1 MGARRWSGT
10 GVPLVL
16 LHGLLDCADGWD
28 SVARAARCPSVA
40 LDLPG
45 FGSSDLPLRP
55 RISAYAEDV
64 LAALAELGV
73 ERFVLVGHS
82 LGGAVATAVAERA
95 PERTAALVL
104 LAPAGFGRIRLAEA
118 VSIPGVRNVTA
129 ALLPRALASS
139 MACGLAYSTM
149 ISSGG
154 RIDPETLRRTKAR
167 AGEALA
173 GAREGT
179 RAVVAAG
186 LSKRGFHRR
195 RVAYG
200 GTVLVAWGDRDRL
213 VPVQHAEAVLRAL
226 PQAQL
231 EIWPGMGHHPQ
242 RERHELLMGLI
253 AKACAAAARQ
263 AADLAA

>member
-1 MGARRWSGT
+1 
-10 GVPLVL
+10 
-16 LHGLLDCADGWD
+16 LLDCAEGWD
-28 SVARAARCPSVA
+28 SVARAARRPSVA

-45 FGSSDLPLRP
+45 FGASDLPVRP

-64 LAALAELGV
+64 LAVVDELGL

-82 LGGAVATAVAERA
+82 LGGAVATAVAERV
-95 PERTAALVL
+95 PTRTAALVL

-139 MACGLAYSTM
+139 RACAVAYSTM
-149 ISSGG
+149 ISNGG

-167 AGEALA
+167 AGEALP
-173 GAREGT
+173 GAREAT

-195 RVAYG
+195 RVKYG
-200 GTVLVAWGDRDRL
+200 GEVFVAWGDRDRL
-213 VPVQHAEAVLRAL
+213 VPLEHSEAVLRAF
-226 PQAQL
+226 PQARL
-231 EIWPGMGHHPQ
+231 EVWPGMGHHPQ
-242 RERHELLMGLI
+242 HERPELLTGLI
-253 AKACAAAARQ
+253 AEACAAAARP
-263 AADLAA
+263 AAERAA